1 MHSLEALGQAAA
13 TLGCRK
19 LLECVQRKLGDFKSR
34 IRLWRWDEIKKH
46 NEAGGCMVTMD
57 GMVLDLEAWL
67 PEHPGGATI
76 IPEQALNKDCTV
88 FFELYHASRESF
100 TYLREFYIGE
110 IVAEDLELVPRE
122 EEAAS
127 QDFMS
132 QLREFSAPFR
142 YRPDPAAPAA
152 TSHLGQGAR

>member
-1 MHSLEALGQAAA
+1 M
-13 TLGCRK
+13 
-19 LLECVQRKLGDFKSR
+19 
-34 IRLWRWDEIKKH
+34 
-46 NEAGGCMVTMD
+46 
-57 GMVLDLEAWL
+57 LDLEAWL